1 MRNCIVL
8 LLAGRKSLGNRS
20 LTQSKVEPTVRYLIV
35 NGDDFGLSPG
45 VSRGIL
51 EAHASGILTS
61 ASFMVDRPAAA
72 MAAELARRA
81 SGLSLG
87 LHLELESPT
96 AGDVGA
102 MVEAQLRGFERLIGR
117 PPAHLDSHQDRHLE
131 PHALAPVLRIAATL
145 GIPVRG
151 RSPVTPLR
159 EFYGR
164 WGGEDHPE
172 QVGVES
178 LLRLLETK
186 VGRGVTELI
195 CHPGYV
201 DADLDSSYATV
212 RETELETLCAPQ
224 VREALNR
231 GGIRLIGFRELP
243 QLLGDPSEM
252 RSS

>member
-1 MRNCIVL
+1 M
-8 LLAGRKSLGNRS
+8 
-20 LTQSKVEPTVRYLIV
+20 RYLIV

-51 EAHASGILTS
+51 DAHRRGILTS
-61 ASFMVDRPAAA
+61 ASFMVNRPAAA
-72 MAAELARRA
+72 IAAELAREA

-102 MVEAQLRGFERLIGR
+102 VVETQLRGFERLIGR

-178 LLRLLETK
+178 LLRLL
-186 VGRGVTELI
+186 
-195 CHPGYV
+195 
-201 DADLDSSYATV
+201 DLDSSYATV
-212 RETELETLCAPQ
+212 RETELQTLCAPQ

-243 QLLGDPSEM
+243 QLLGDNPSEM